1 MVDERDK
8 ARERLGLP
16 PINQSTNVSSYT
28 QQTGRDVPTNTSI
41 SNQSQF
47 TPFGQASPTPVA
59 TGSGYQS
66 VINKVNKTIKDAEKT
81 LTLAKKSGNKKN
93 IAAAQSL
100 VDLSKGQLSD
110 LVKLAGSLGATGGAG
125 VVNPSNRSD
134 SEYVST
140 GSTGTSNTGKNYIN
154 GKLATAEEWSK
165 FLYGDQKGGGVA
177 GATAGG
183 VADADAREKRQ
194 SAFDLLKLQFDEY
207 GLGALVEPLRG
218 LIQEG
223 ISPSEFA
230 VRLRQTDPYKK
241 RFAANATRISKGL
254 RALSEAEYIGLE
266 DGYQTI
272 MRNYGLPASYYT
284 KGELGRQEGFEKFIG
299 GDVSPAEL
307 EERVVTAQKRVLDA
321 APEVTTALKQFY
333 PDIKNGDILAYTLDP
348 ERGLADIK
356 KKVTAAEIG
365 GAALGAQLGA
375 TVGRAEELARY
386 GVTAETARAGFGA
399 IGSGLERGRQL
410 ADIYQQPDYTQTVAE
425 EEVFNLPGQAQAGQK
440 RRKIIGMEKATFGGQ
455 TGITSGALSR
465 DRAGS
470 Y

>member
-1 MVDERDK
+1 M
-8 ARERLGLP
+8 GLP
-16 PINQSTNVSSYT
+16 PLTTKDPVVV
-28 QQTGRDVPTNTSI
+28 GG
-41 SNQSQF
+41 
-47 TPFGQASPTPVA
+47 TPFGQAGTTQVPQTSMSYGGTSFGQAGSVTPT
-59 TGSGYQS
+59 TNNEYQS
-66 VINKVNKTIKDAEKT
+66 VINDINKTIKDAEKT
-81 LTLAKKSGNKKN
+81 LALAKKSGNKN
-93 IAAAQSL
+93 QIAAAQGL

-110 LVKLAGSLGATGGAG
+110 LIKLAGSLGGATSGGTGAFAG
-125 VVNPSNRSD
+125 NRSD
-134 SEYVST
+134 ASYVAE
-140 GSTGTSNTGKNYIN
+140 GRTGTSNTGQRYIN
-154 GKLATAEEWSK
+154 GQLVSESEFNK
-165 FLYGDQKGGGVA
+165 FLYGDQKGSGAA
-177 GATAGG
+177 GAAAGG
-183 VADADAREKRQ
+183 AADADAREKRQ

-230 VRLRQTDPYKK
+230 VRLRQTEPYKK
-241 RFAANATRISKGL
+241 RFAANAARISKGL

-266 DGYQTI
+266 DGYQNI

-284 KGELGRQEGFEKFIG
+284 KGELGRQEGFEKFIA

-321 APEVTTALKQFY
+321 APEVTTALKEFY

-365 GAALGAQLGA
+365 GAALGARLGA

-386 GVTAETARAGFGA
+386 GVTAESARAGYGA
-399 IGSGLERGRQL
+399 IGGGLERGRQL
-410 ADIYQQPDYTQTVAE
+410 ADIYQQPDYTQAIAE
-425 EEVFNLPGQAQAGQK
+425 EEVFNLPGQAGATQK
-440 RRKIIGMEKATFGGQ
+440 RKKIIGLEKAEFGGQ
-455 TGITSGALSR
+455 TGMTSGALSR